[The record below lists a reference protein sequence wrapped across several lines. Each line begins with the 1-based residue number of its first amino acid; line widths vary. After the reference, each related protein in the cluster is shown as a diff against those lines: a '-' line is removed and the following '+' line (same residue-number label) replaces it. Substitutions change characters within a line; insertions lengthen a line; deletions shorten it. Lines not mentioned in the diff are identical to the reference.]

1 MGFYIPNAPDAS
13 VTDQSEPDSVDFL
26 ALGNRKSGV
35 ISGCLVSAQSSPN
48 QTVQVTVGEVLTEGV
63 YKPVAVSSNLSLG
76 LGSASGPRFDLV
88 VATSTGAL
96 AVRTGTA
103 SANPVFPSLSTG
115 DVLLAAVYRTSGTSS
130 TITNTQIIDKRISMM
145 SNDARTGAGDPIS
158 TDGNIGDFYINTT
171 VTTITGRSQLWVKTG
186 ATTWENLAEYYQI
199 TPRAH
204 SASTDT
210 PSVTDINNTIEYS
223 NACNISI
230 PTSSNA
236 NFPVGAVLTLVKVGA
251 SGDVVV
257 QSGGSNV
264 TVYSSLGL
272 KLRAQW
278 STASLT
284 KRTDG
289 SWLLF
294 GDLTSA

>member
-35 ISGCLVSAQSSPN
+35 ISGCLVSAQTSPD
-48 QTVQVTVGEVLTEGV
+48 QTVQVSAGEVLTEGV
-63 YKPVAVSSNLSLG
+63 YKTVSSSSNLSVG
-76 LGSASGPRFDLV
+76 LGSSAGPRFDLV
-88 VATSTGAL
+88 VVASTGAL
-96 AVRTGTA
+96 QVRQGT
-103 SANPVFPSLSTG
+103 SSTNPTFPTLSSG
-115 DVLLAAVYRTSGTSS
+115 DVVLAAIYRTSGTSS
-130 TITNTQIIDKRISMM
+130 TVANTQIIDKRIIMM
-145 SNDARTGAGDPIS
+145 SNDSRTGVGEPS
-158 TDGNIGDFYINTT
+158 GSDGNIGDFYINTT

-186 ATTWENLAEYYQI
+186 ASTWENLAEYYQI
-199 TPRAH
+199 NPRSH
-204 SASTDT
+204 SASTDS
-210 PSVTDINNTIEYS
+210 PSVADIENIIEYS
-223 NACNISI
+223 AACNISI

-236 NFPVGAVLTLVKVGA
+236 NFPVGAVITIVKSGS

>member
-13 VTDQSEPDSVDFL
+13 VVDQAEPDSVDFV

-35 ISGCLVSAQSSPN
+35 ISGCEVTAQVSPN
-48 QTVQVTVGEVLTEGV
+48 QTVQVTAGEILTEGV
-63 YKPVAVSSNLSLG
+63 YKTVSSSSSLSVG
-76 LGSASGPRFDLV
+76 LGSSAGPRFDLV

-96 AVRTGTA
+96 AVREGTA
-103 SANPVFPSLSTG
+103 GANPTFPTLSSG
-115 DVLLAAVYRTSGTSS
+115 DVLLAAVYRTSGTAS
-130 TITNTQIIDKRISMM
+130 TVSGTQITDKRIFMM
-145 SNDARTGAGDPIS
+145 SNDARTGAGEPS
-158 TDGNIGDFYINTT
+158 GSVGSIGDFYVNTT

-186 ATTWENLAEYYQI
+186 ASTWENLAEYYAI
-199 TPRAH
+199 TPR
-204 SASTDT
+204 SNGTSTDS
-210 PSVTDINNTIEYS
+210 PSVGDINNTIEYS
-223 NACNISI
+223 TACNISI

-236 NFPVGAVLTLVKVGA
+236 NFPVGAVITIVKTGA

>member
-13 VTDQSEPDSVDFL
+13 VVDQAEPDSVDFV

-35 ISGCLVSAQSSPN
+35 ISGCEVTAQVSPN
-48 QTVQVTVGEVLTEGV
+48 QTVQVTAGEILTEGV
-63 YKPVAVSSNLSLG
+63 YKTVSSSSSLSVG
-76 LGSASGPRFDLV
+76 LGSSAGPRFDLV

-96 AVRTGTA
+96 AVREGTA
-103 SANPVFPSLSTG
+103 GANPTFPTLSSG
-115 DVLLAAVYRTSGTSS
+115 DVLLAAVYRTSGTAS
-130 TITNTQIIDKRISMM
+130 TVSGTQITDKRIFMM
-145 SNDARTGAGDPIS
+145 SNDARTGAGEPS
-158 TDGNIGDFYINTT
+158 VSVGSIGDFYVNTT

-186 ATTWENLAEYYQI
+186 ASTWENLAEYYQI

-204 SASTDT
+204 SVSTDSL
-210 PSVTDINNTIEYS
+210 SVADINNTVEYS
-223 NACNISI
+223 TACNISI
-230 PTSSNA
+230 STSSNA
-236 NFPVGAVLTLVKVGA
+236 NFPVGAVITIVKTGT

-264 TVYSSLGL
+264 TVYSSLGF
-272 KLRAQW
+272 KLRTQW